1 MRLYKLFMNHK
12 SKILI
17 TSIAGTTIL
26 LICQLTTMTITSKSV
41 YGLDISSRPSAFYNN
56 ESLQPVQDRQQ
67 QLCNNATIVL
77 ISTIK
82 STRSILAQVL
92 NDINMNNTKDALS
105 NLSALKTKIEQY
117 ELSALD
123 VLSNPILQSSRIH
136 LAAAEDAINSGNAE
150 KAISELNMAGQLKIQ
165 HQQGMMEMK
174 LPMSGEMNSTFNSL
188 EAHLLDANEAV
199 NAGYTQKALSDLNIA
214 SDQLYQ
220 HQLSMIDFINSIFN
234 NTRSHLKQSL
244 DDLKGGDRQTA
255 ISELAIVG
263 QLLSAHQ
270 HGILTMIGISKL

>member
-12 SKILI
+12 SKMLI

-26 LICQLTTMTITSKSV
+26 LICQLTTTTITSKSV
-41 YGLDISSRPSAFYNN
+41 YGLDINNRPSAFYSN

-67 QLCNNATIVL
+67 QLCNNATTVL

-82 STRSILAQVL
+82 STQSILAQVL

-105 NLSALKTKIEQY
+105 NLNALKTKIEQY
-117 ELSALD
+117 QLSALD
-123 VLSNPILQSSRIH
+123 VLSNPILQSSKIH
-136 LAAAEDAINSGNAE
+136 LAAAEDAINSGNSE

-174 LPMSGEMNSTFNSL
+174 LPMRGEMNSTFNSL

-234 NTRSHLKQSL
+234 NTRTHLKQSF